1 MYWHVI
7 VLLHLVWSWWEY
19 NCLQFET
26 VKNES
31 IMAVFLCKYMYFFLN
46 LRKKVITWYHFFL
59 CRANSFSLVGYM
71 YVPKIEHH
79 LITLGMSSF
88 HSKSFSQEW
97 LKNTQNSLNF
107 LFQSYPSHDFNRFLC
122 DHNTKNINENNLVLT
137 FSITTNPYRK

>member
-1 MYWHVI
+1 MI
-7 VLLHLVWSWWEY
+7 VLACDCFIAFSLILMRIQLSTIRDSEKWI
-19 NCLQFET
+19 N
-26 VKNES
+26 
-31 IMAVFLCKYMYFFLN
+31 LCKHMYFFLN

-59 CRANSFSLVGYM
+59 CRANSFSLVGY
-71 YVPKIEHH
+71 VPKIEHH
-79 LITLGMSSF
+79 FVTLGMSSF

-137 FSITTNPYRK
+137 FSITTNPCRK